1 MIRNELTFPKATFL
15 HEISDESWMLLSK
28 RWSTRAYKSGQFLIS
43 ADSQNKDVFFVL
55 RGAAKA
61 TIYTPTG
68 REVSFVDLSI
78 GNIFGEFSAVDD
90 APRSASVVA
99 MGECLAA
106 RLSAEEFRD
115 ILRTYPDISFQLM
128 VLMVA
133 HLRSLSK
140 RVVDFNA
147 KSADHRLREALITLA
162 EKHARGSDDYATV
175 ERPPTQTELASYIF
189 ASREGVARE
198 MGRLRKQGLLDRE
211 KRSIVVPSIQALR
224 DSLAEFEA
232 S

>member
-1 MIRNELTFPKATFL
+1 MIRNELTFPKGSFL
-15 HEISDESWMLLSK
+15 HEISDESWQLLSH
-28 RWSTRAYKSGQFLIS
+28 RWSSRPYKSGQFLIS
-43 ADSQNKDVFFVL
+43 AESGNKDVFFVL

-78 GNIFGEFSAVDD
+78 GSIFGEFSAIDD

-106 RLSAEEFRD
+106 RMSPEEFRD
-115 ILRTYPDISFQLM
+115 ILRTYPDISFNLM
-128 VLMVA
+128 VLMVSS
-133 HLRSLSK
+133 LRSLSK

-147 KSADHRLREALITLA
+147 KSADHRLREALVALA
-162 EKHARGSDDYATV
+162 ERHSRGSDQAKV

-198 MGRLRKQGLLDRE
+198 MGRLRKQGLLDRDR
-211 KRSIVVPSIQALR
+211 RSLVIPSISALR
-224 DSLAEFEA
+224 ESLTEFE

>member
-1 MIRNELTFPKATFL
+1 MIRNELTFPKGTFL
-15 HEISDESWMLLSK
+15 SEISDSSWALLSK
-28 RWSTRAYKSGQFLIS
+28 RWTTRGFKSGQFLIS
-43 ADSQNKDVFFVL
+43 ADSQNKDVFVVL

-61 TIYTPTG
+61 TIYPPTG
-68 REVSFVDLSI
+68 REVSFVDLTI
-78 GNIFGEFSAVDD
+78 GTIFGEFSAIDD

-99 MGECLAA
+99 VGECLAA
-106 RLSAEEFRD
+106 RLSPEEFRD
-115 ILRTYPDISFQLM
+115 ILKTHPDISFQMM

-133 HLRSLSK
+133 NLRSLSK

-147 KSADHRLREALITLA
+147 KSADHRLREALIALA
-162 EKHARGSDDYATV
+162 ERHSRGTDTAMV

-198 MGRLRKQGLLDRE
+198 MGRLRKLGLLARE

-224 DSLAEFEA
+224 DSLTEFNA
-232 S
+232 

>member
-15 HEISDESWMLLSK
+15 HEISDESWELLSK
-28 RWSTRAYKSGQFLIS
+28 RWTTRAYKSGQFLIS
-43 ADSQNKDVFFVL
+43 ADSAHKDVFFVL

-61 TIYTPTG
+61 TIYTPSG
-68 REVSFVDLSI
+68 REVSFVDLTI

-106 RLSAEEFRD
+106 RLSAEDFRD
-115 ILRTYPDISFQLM
+115 ILMTYPDISFQLM

-147 KSADHRLREALITLA
+147 KSADHRLREALIALA
-162 EKHARGSDDYATV
+162 EKHARGNDHATV

-211 KRSIVVPSIQALR
+211 KRSIVIPSIQALR

-232 S
+232 T

>member
-1 MIRNELTFPKATFL
+1 MIRNELTFPKGTFL
-15 HEISDESWMLLSK
+15 HEISDDSWALLSR
-28 RWSTRAYKSGQFLIS
+28 RWTTKAFKSGQFLIS

-68 REVSFVDLSI
+68 REVSFVDLTI
-78 GNIFGEFSAVDD
+78 GTIFGEFSAIDD

-99 MGECLAA
+99 VGECLAA
-106 RLSAEEFRD
+106 RLAPEEFRD
-115 ILRTYPDISFQLM
+115 IVKTYPDISFQMM

-133 HLRSLSK
+133 NLRSLSK

-147 KSADHRLREALITLA
+147 KSADHRLREALIALA
-162 EKHARGSDDYATV
+162 EKHAKGRDIAKV
-175 ERPPTQTELASYIF
+175 ERPPTQTELASFIF

-198 MGRLRKQGLLDRE
+198 MGRLRKMGLLDRE
-211 KRSIVVPSIQALR
+211 KRSIVIPSIQALR
-224 DSLAEFEA
+224 ESLAEFEA
-232 S
+232 

>member
-1 MIRNELTFPKATFL
+1 MIRNELTFPKGSFL
-15 HEISDESWMLLSK
+15 HEISDESWELLSQQ
-28 RWSTRAYKSGQFLIS
+28 WTTRHYKSGQFLIS
-43 ADSQNKDVFFVL
+43 AESASKDVFFVL

-68 REVSFVDLSI
+68 REVSFVDLTI
-78 GNIFGEFSAVDD
+78 GNIFGEFSAIDN

-99 MGECLAA
+99 MGECFAA
-106 RLSAEEFRD
+106 RLSPEEFRL
-115 ILRTYPDISFQLM
+115 ILMTNPDISFQLM

-133 HLRSLSK
+133 NLRSLSK

-147 KSADHRLREALITLA
+147 KSADHRLREALIDLA
-162 EKHARGSDDYATV
+162 DRHARGTDAATI

-211 KRSIVVPSIQALR
+211 RRSLVVPSIQALR
-224 DSLAEFEA
+224 DSLNEFET
-232 S
+232 